1 MTMENK
7 PKIALYWCAGCGGCE
22 ESVIDMAEGLLT
34 VAEKAEIVFWPIALD
49 ARYQDLEAL
58 DDASI
63 EATFI
68 NGAIRLDEH
77 IHRVR
82 LLRKKSKTII
92 AHGACAHLGG
102 VIGLANLFGS
112 RQLLDRAYRQVPSMA
127 NPPES
132 PLPCETVGEEEEPSL
147 PGLLPA
153 VKPID
158 AIVAVDAIIPGCPPT
173 PQTMARVITDV
184 IHGRL
189 PAAGT
194 VFAQRKA
201 LCAECPRLTSK
212 PDNIEITRFKR
223 LYETRWDAT
232 TCFLPQ
238 GLICLG
244 PVTRGGCDARCI
256 KANMP
261 CRGCFGSTER
271 VADFGA
277 GATALIAAIMAG
289 SEKADIER
297 VVDSI
302 ADPAGLFYRYSLA
315 SSVLGK
321 GTPQ

>member
-1 MTMENK
+1 MENK

-22 ESVIDMAEGLLT
+22 ESVIDMAEGLLA

-58 DDASI
+58 DDGSI
-63 EATFI
+63 EATLI

-82 LLRKKSKTII
+82 LLRKKSKAII
-92 AHGACAHLGG
+92 AHGACAHMGG
-102 VIGLANLFGS
+102 VIGLANLFDS
-112 RQLLDRAYRQVPSMA
+112 LQLLDRAYRQVPSMA
-127 NPPES
+127 NPTGSLSTYEAD
-132 PLPCETVGEEEEPSL
+132 GEADDPSL

-158 AIVAVDAIIPGCPPT
+158 AIITVDAIIPGCPP
-173 PQTMARVITDV
+173 PPKTMARVITDV

-189 PAAGT
+189 PASGT

-201 LCAECPRLTSK
+201 LCGECPRLSSK

-223 LYETRWDAT
+223 LYETQWDAA

-261 CRGCFGSTER
+261 CRGCFGPTER

-277 GATALIAAIMAG
+277 GAMALIAAIMG
-289 SEKADIER
+289 GCEKADIEGA
-297 VVDSI
+297 VSSIVD
-302 ADPAGLFYRYSLA
+302 PTGLFYRYSLA
-315 SSVLGK
+315 ASVLGK